1 MYKIA
6 IAEDNIFSLKA
17 LEEKLSTYADI
28 TIIHTAKNGRELLHL
43 LEQNNDIDLIL
54 MDIEMPLMNGIEATG
69 KIKQRFPQIKIVM
82 ITIYD
87 DDEYIFNAIKA
98 GADSYIL
105 KETKSEKIYETITD
119 TLNGG
124 SVMSPS
130 IALKTLQLLKTTTYS
145 IPKKDI
151 EKIVLSVRETE
162 ILEQLSKGYTNK
174 RIAEKLI
181 ISPFTVKRHI
191 ENIYQ
196 KLQAHNR
203 IELLDKA
210 RKNRLI

>member
-28 TIIHTAKNGRELLHL
+28 TIIHTAKNGTELLHL

-69 KIKQRFPQIKIVM
+69 KIKQRYPQIKIVM

-130 IALKTLQLLKTTTYS
+130 IALKTLQLLKKATYS

-191 ENIYQ
+191 ENIYH

>member
-28 TIIHTAKNGRELLHL
+28 TIIHTAKNGTELLHL

-69 KIKQRFPQIKIVM
+69 KIKQCYPQIKIVM

>member
-1 MYKIA
+1 MYRIA

-28 TIIHTAKNGRELLHL
+28 TIIHTAKNGTEFLHL

-69 KIKQRFPQIKIVM
+69 KIKHCYPQIKIVM

>member
-1 MYKIA
+1 MYRIA

-28 TIIHTAKNGRELLHL
+28 TIIHTAKNGTELLHL

-69 KIKQRFPQIKIVM
+69 KIKQRYPQIKIVV

-151 EKIVLSVRETE
+151 EKMVLSVRETE
-162 ILEQLSKGYTNK
+162 ILQQLSKGYTNK